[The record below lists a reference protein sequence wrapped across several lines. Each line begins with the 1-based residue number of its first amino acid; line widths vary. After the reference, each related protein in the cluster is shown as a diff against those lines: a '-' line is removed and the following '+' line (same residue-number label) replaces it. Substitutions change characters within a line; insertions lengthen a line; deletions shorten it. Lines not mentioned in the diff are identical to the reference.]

1 MLLPRLARRPNP
13 RLALTALPLATAAL
27 TLAACGSDTT
37 TVLTTGSTTTPT
49 TTTAPTTTTT
59 PTTSTTTS
67 STATSSGATTSDLRE
82 AFDAALRQNLVQ
94 QQNLSNA
101 QANCVLDELRK
112 TLPDSQIEATVSGQV
127 PKAVTNAA
135 FKAGLTC
142 ANK

>member
-1 MLLPRLARRPNP
+1 MLLPRLARRLNP

-27 TLAACGSDTT
+27 TLAACGNDTT
-37 TVLTTGSTTTPT
+37 TVLTTSTTTTPT

-59 PTTSTTTS
+59 TSTTTY

-94 QQNLSNA
+94 QQNLTNA
-101 QANCVLDELRK
+101 QANCVLDELHK